1 MKKDFKGISIM
12 SALQL
17 ALKDTIKV
25 MDNKQLLDFHERIKK
40 EIKNRKL

>member
-12 SALQL
+12 SALTL

-25 MDNKQLLDFHERIKK
+25 MNDKQLLDLYEKIKK